1 MCKRAAARVTLR
13 SSISASKTRS
23 RLRSSSLNCT
33 SLTAPLSTHH
43 LILHRTAPFQHADRS
58 AIQSE
63 NKSMRNR
70 AVSLNS
76 PQRDDDYASR
86 HYDASWRSVKAGALL
101 AVLIVAIAFLV

>member
-1 MCKRAAARVTLR
+1 
-13 SSISASKTRS
+13 
-23 RLRSSSLNCT
+23 
-33 SLTAPLSTHH
+33 
-43 LILHRTAPFQHADRS
+43 
-58 AIQSE
+58 
-63 NKSMRNR
+63 MRNR